1 VQPIRV
7 VVADLTG
14 ILSDIIIETL
24 EHPPDLSVAVVA
36 PGGSAVLLADAS
48 EADVAILGGAR
59 EGLPPLGQ
67 ELLRRR
73 PWMNI
78 LTIHG
83 DGREAFLH
91 QLRPVERALGEIS
104 PQTLLDAVRA
114 VASERS

>member
-1 VQPIRV
+1 VQPVRV
-7 VVADLTG
+7 VVADLPG
-14 ILSDIIIETL
+14 ILTDIVLATL
-24 EHPPDLSVAVVA
+24 ERPPDLCVTVVA
-36 PGGSAVLLADAS
+36 PGGSAVALADATD
-48 EADVAILGGAR
+48 ADVAILGGAH
-59 EGLPPLGQ
+59 EGLPPRGY

-78 LTIHG
+78 LTIHS

-114 VASERS
+114 VASECS

>member
-1 VQPIRV
+1 VQLIRV

-14 ILSDIIIETL
+14 ILSDIILETL
-24 EHPPDLSVAVVA
+24 DHSPDISVAVVE
-36 PGGSAVLLADAS
+36 PGCSAVSLADAA
-48 EADVAILGGAR
+48 EADVAILRGAP
-59 EGLPPLGQ
+59 EGLPPLGY

-73 PWMNI
+73 PLMNV

-104 PQTLLDAVRA
+104 PETLLDAVRA
-114 VASERS
+114 FASERS